1 VTVIIFKTSFMKKNT
16 SSQNRMDLIDRNY
29 PNSTTRENWLKMHNH
44 DSDIDDLMVIPET
57 TEASRFGSPSRW
69 GPAIKDTKIKELAQ
83 VIGKSTTLKVLS
95 LDPNFHDETGP
106 SMLHVAP
113 TTLGEDDIGRT
124 RLNFQLLCEGFHNN
138 ESIEK
143 LILHGTTIQ
152 FLMQFL
158 TPFVMQ
164 GNNVL
169 QEITLSKCQLSHEN
183 MQLFAT
189 SLISRG
195 IPLDKLTL
203 ENVED
208 GVNELA
214 LTFHDN
220 PGLFPKKFY
229 ATLLNRIIGLD
240 ECTSMAHLLQD
251 SRCTMEELSIMPSN
265 MSEFRIDDD
274 RPIVIANALA
284 GNETLYKL
292 DLGYFIP
299 SRVLVR
305 AFLWTM
311 CNPSTINSTYTS
323 NHTLF
328 LLDFHFAFGDSALSQ
343 YLHMNSDDDKKAVA
357 CHKVLKR
364 HFSDFYGNF
373 SWMEFKGMEPELLM
387 RSLIFFDKW
396 GSEYNYGVRA
406 RRSILFHLIKSAPM
420 IVVPQTEVAQDTEI
434 SRPSKRIRASG
445 CVSANKQDMEEKM
458 KLQDEQSRLQIEEI
472 RVLKEEQTMMA
483 RELKKSKESEKL
495 LAKEMDLLNEQN
507 GELQANF
514 KNLAKELEI
523 ANNAL
528 LDSAKVKEELQ
539 ATIDNFNNTLH

>member
-1 VTVIIFKTSFMKKNT
+1 MKKNT
-16 SSQNRMDLIDRNY
+16 SSQNRMDLIDRKY
-29 PNSTTRENWLKMHNH
+29 PIPTTRENWLKMHNN
-44 DSDIDDLMVIPET
+44 DSDLDDLMVIAETTT
-57 TEASRFGSPSRW
+57 TEASRFVSPSRW

-83 VIGKSTTLKVLS
+83 VIGNSTTLKVLS
-95 LDPNFHDETGP
+95 LYPNFYDETRP
-106 SMLHVAP
+106 SILHVAP
-113 TTLGEDDIGRT
+113 TTLGENDIGRK
-124 RLNFQLLCEGFHNN
+124 RQNFQLLCEGFHNN

-240 ECTSMAHLLQD
+240 ECTSMAHLLKEKT
-251 SRCTMEELSIMPSN
+251 CTMEELSIMPFNKSA
-265 MSEFRIDDD
+265 FRITDD

-284 GNETLYKL
+284 RNETLYKL
-292 DLGYFIP
+292 DLGYFFP
-299 SRVLVR
+299 RFMLE
-305 AFLWTM
+305 AFFQII
-311 CNPSTINSTYTS
+311 CNSSTINSTYTS

-396 GSEYNYGVRA
+396 GAEYNYGVRA

-445 CVSANKQDMEEKM
+445 
-458 KLQDEQSRLQIEEI
+458 
-472 RVLKEEQTMMA
+472 
-483 RELKKSKESEKL
+483 
-495 LAKEMDLLNEQN
+495 
-507 GELQANF
+507 
-514 KNLAKELEI
+514 
-523 ANNAL
+523 
-528 LDSAKVKEELQ
+528 
-539 ATIDNFNNTLH
+539 